1 MKMKLTVAEKKVI
14 IKLLENTIE
23 RFEPEDLIHMI
34 RGPKYKMILDRIY
47 DEVFRPHIKYDVS
60 VLEDGKEADDKESE
74 VLRAIWKKLS
84 DYLLEELDEN

>member
-1 MKMKLTVAEKKVI
+1 MKMKLTVAEQKVI
-14 IKLLENTIE
+14 IKLLENTVE

-47 DEVFRPHIKYDVS
+47 DDVFRPHIKHDVS
-60 VLEDGKEADDKESE
+60 ILEEGKEMGDKESE